1 MKANEFIK
9 KYGIDIAKNSLSK
22 SEIES
27 DFNNELKRLVDS
39 HDLIRKVSGINKDKE
54 ILSEIEVGDYADCL
68 KQAIADVE
76 SCQ

>member
-1 MKANEFIK
+1 MKANEFIN
-9 KYGIDIAKNSLSK
+9 KYGIDVAKNSLSK

-27 DFNNELKRLVDS
+27 DFNNELKRLIES
-39 HDLIRKVSGINKDKE
+39 HYLVRDLGGVKVAKEMYEIIKTCRSGDK
-54 ILSEIEVGDYADCL
+54 L